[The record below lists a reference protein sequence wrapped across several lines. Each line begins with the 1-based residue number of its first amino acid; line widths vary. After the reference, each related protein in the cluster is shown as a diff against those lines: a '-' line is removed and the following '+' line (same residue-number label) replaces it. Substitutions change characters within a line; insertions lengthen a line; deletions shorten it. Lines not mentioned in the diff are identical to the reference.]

1 MSTHLQRGG
10 ATVLVIG
17 LGVALLA
24 LMPSDEPAPEP
35 VIEVVESPPPEPELP
50 AFTDQAHTIASGQ
63 TLGAILPNYG
73 VTDVM
78 AVVGAAEPHYD
89 LTNIRAGRDLVFRT
103 ARDAEGVTSLR
114 YALDED
120 RVLVVDLATMTS
132 TVEEQVYRSRLGVH
146 SLLLNGSLW
155 NEALNAGL
163 RPNDIA
169 RLAEVFQWEVDFNTE
184 LRAGAEFTLVAEE
197 LWQGGQ
203 FVKLGELFAVR
214 LQNDGDDYVAVAF
227 TWEEDEGW
235 YHPDGTAS
243 KRPFLRSPLKFSRV
257 TSGFNPKRSHPV
269 LKKRRPHNGT
279 DYGAPTGTPVR
290 ATGDAKVVVS
300 GWNGGHGKYVKLD
313 HSGPYTTSYSH
324 LSRIAVKKGERV
336 EQGDVIGYVGS
347 TGMSTGPHLH
357 YEFHVNGR
365 PVNSQTVDLPQT
377 EPLPS
382 AAMAEFEAH
391 CEEWLPYLGLEAG
404 GVALVDL

>member
-1 MSTHLQRGG
+1 MSTQLFRGG
-10 ATVLVIG
+10 ATVLVIS
-17 LGVALLA
+17 LGVALLT
-24 LMPSDEPAPEP
+24 LVPSDEPVPEP
-35 VIEVVESPPPEPELP
+35 VVEVVEPPPEPQLP
-50 AFTDQAHTIASGQ
+50 AFADQVHIIASGQ
-63 TLGAILPNYG
+63 TLGAILPKYG

-78 AVVGAAEPHYD
+78 AVVGAAEPHCD

-103 ARDAEGVTSLR
+103 ARDAEGVTSIR

-120 RVLVVDLATMTS
+120 RVLVVDLDAMTS
-132 TVEEQVYRSRLGVH
+132 TVEEQVYESRLGVR

-155 NEALNAGL
+155 NEALKAGL

-197 LWQGGQ
+197 LWQGEK

-214 LQNDGDDYVAVAF
+214 LQNDGDDYAAVAF
-227 TWEEDEGW
+227 TWEDDDGW

-257 TSGFNPKRSHPV
+257 TSGFNPKRYHPV
-269 LKKRRPHNGT
+269 LKTRRPHNGT

-290 ATGDAKVVVS
+290 ATGDAKVVVA
-300 GWNGGHGKYVKLD
+300 GRNGGHGKYVKLD

-336 EQGDVIGYVGS
+336 EQGEVIGYVGS

-357 YEFHVNGR
+357 YEFHVNGK

-382 AAMAEFEAH
+382 AAMEEFEAH